1 MEKFRISYKNG
12 ELVGFHRTEEFKD
25 YDDAYYWCV
34 TQNKFGVVY
43 PERANERFAIV
54 LKYIYH

>member
-1 MEKFRISYKNG
+1 MKKIRISYKNG

-34 TQNKFGVVY
+34 TKNKFGLY
-43 PERANERFAIV
+43 TLN
-54 LKYIYH
+54 